1 MLDLKPCG
9 TELAE
14 ALHLIST
21 TMCNV
26 VGLFY
31 HACERAAYITVLFQ
45 TTPWIN

>member
-21 TMCNV
+21 AMCNV
-26 VGLFY
+26 VGLLY
-31 HACERAAYITVLFQ
+31 HACKKADYITVLFQ
-45 TTPWIN
+45 TTLWIY